1 VKVLR
6 RLVRSPLPALLIA
19 LLAGGVLVFR
29 DYGQTWDEPLFY
41 KYGDALGYAYS
52 PANWF
57 SGHFNLNLSY
67 GPSGDDHKT
76 RGPGY
81 LLLARE
87 PVYGLEDLGVSGP
100 SAWHL
105 VNFITFV
112 VGVYFIYGLTRRFA
126 GRWPAAFGAAF
137 FATQPL
143 LWGHAF
149 INPKDMPFMVFFL
162 GSVWLGFGMVDRL
175 TVSVHAA
182 HWRTLG
188 QILLP
193 GVMLGLA
200 SANRVLG
207 PLAGLLVVAYLAS
220 RRPSLRAWMWITAY
234 GLLALI
240 TMVALW
246 P

>member
-1 VKVLR
+1 MKALR
-6 RLVRSPLPALLIA
+6 KLVGSPASWLLIA
-19 LLAGGVLVFR
+19 LLAAGVLVFR
-29 DYGQTWDEPLFY
+29 DYGLTWDEPLFY

-57 SGHFNLNLSY
+57 SGHFDLNLSY

-81 LLLARE
+81 LFVARE
-87 PVYGLEDLGVSGP
+87 PVYALQQLGVSEP
-100 SAWHL
+100 AAWHL
-105 VNFITFV
+105 ANFVTFL
-112 VGVYFIYGLTRRFA
+112 VGLYFMYGLARRFA
-126 GRWPAAFGAAF
+126 GRWPAALGAAF

-162 GSVWLGFGMVDRL
+162 GSIWLGFGMVDRL
-175 TVSVHAA
+175 TAPVRPGRGS
-182 HWRTLG
+182 TLL

-207 PLAGLLVVAYLAS
+207 PLAGLFVVAYLGTKRPS
-220 RRPSLRAWMWITAY
+220 RRAWIWLYISL
-234 GLLALI
+234 
-240 TMVALW
+240 
-246 P
+246 